1 MAQRIQYPSADF
13 PGPPQISIEVPDDWE
28 TLTVPGVQV
37 AVAQPRVEGSFRAN
51 VVVTV
56 QRFGSDFTLDAAREG
71 LVQRKAALPEL
82 EELGTGEIE
91 IEGMTWI
98 ASEYGYTQPGRPTV
112 VQAARYAVVDRGGA
126 AKDVL
131 EIVGSCGAESA
142 DDEIETVRTIQD
154 SLRVTLD

>member
-1 MAQRIQYPSADF
+1 MAKKIEYPSADF
-13 PGPPQISIEVPDDWE
+13 PGPPRIAVHVPDDWE

-37 AVAQPRVEGSFRAN
+37 AVAQPRVEGQFRAN

-56 QRFGSDFTLDAAREG
+56 QRFGPDFTLEAAKAG
-71 LVQRKAALPEL
+71 LEQRKAALPEL
-82 EELGTGEIE
+82 EELGTGEIQV
-91 IEGMTWI
+91 EGMTWI

-112 VQAARYAVVDRGGA
+112 VQAARYAVVDRGGV

-142 DDEIETVRTIQD
+142 DEEIETVRAIQD
-154 SLRVTLD
+154 SVSLDLS